1 MNVDYYIVDVFA
13 EEKYAGNQLAVVIAE
28 EDLTA
33 ERMQQIAGEFHFS
46 ETTFVSPALS
56 PDGDWKV
63 RIFTPVNELP
73 FAGHPTLGTAHV
85 IKHQMMHDGGTAGSL
100 DTIILDLDVGK
111 IPVTFDAGGLLWMR
125 QKEPVFGTVHEPDRI
140 ADIVGLEPE
149 EIDRKFPVQDVSTG
163 IPFTII
169 PVKNLAAV
177 KKAGTN
183 LQKYKTYY
191 DGKEA
196 VPVFIFCPD
205 SYEADHHINCRMFAD
220 EFGITEDPA
229 TGSANGCLAG
239 YLVKHRY
246 FGKPE
251 ADVIVEQGYEIGR
264 KSILY
269 LKAGETRDPA
279 GAIEVNVGG
288 RVVQTA
294 EGRLL

>member
-1 MNVDYYIVDVFA
+1 MNYYIVDVFA
-13 EEKYAGNQLAVVIAE
+13 EEKYAGNQLAVVSAE
-28 EDLTA
+28 EDLTV

-46 ETTFVSPALS
+46 ETTFVFPALS
-56 PDGDWKV
+56 SDAGWRV

-73 FAGHPTLGTAHV
+73 FAGHPTLGTAH
-85 IKHQMMHDGGTAGSL
+85 IIRNKLINDRGDAEL
-100 DTIILDLDVGK
+100 PAAIILDLDAGK
-111 IPVTFDAGGLLWMR
+111 TPVTFDAGGLLWMR
-125 QKEPVFGTVHEPDRI
+125 QKEPVFGIVHEPDRI
-140 ADIVGLEPE
+140 AGIVGLEPE
-149 EIDRKFPVQDVSTG
+149 EIDGRFPVQDVSTG

-169 PVKNLAAV
+169 PVKSLAAV

-220 EFGITEDPA
+220 EFGISEDPA

-239 YLVKHRY
+239 YLVKYRY
-246 FGKPE
+246 FGTDE
-251 ADVIVEQGYEIGR
+251 IDLQVEQGYEIGR

-269 LKAGETRDPA
+269 LKARETEEPA
-279 GAIEVNVGG
+279 GAAIEVNVGG
-288 RVVQTA
+288 RVVQSA